1 MLKIKEE
8 FKKLIPALTAEEFKQ
23 LEQNCLD
30 EGIREKI
37 ITWNGFI
44 IDGHNR
50 FEIATKHQLKFETE
64 SKHFESEN
72 DVKEWM
78 INNQF
83 GRRNLSNYQ
92 RSVLALQLEEV
103 FSDKAKKNLKISGQ
117 NFGKGLQI
125 SAEPIEIKPVDT
137 RKEVAKV
144 ANVSHDTI
152 AKVKKIEAVA
162 TPEVKAQLSTGE
174 ISINQ
179 VYQEIK
185 KEEKK
190 AEHTAKVLEARV
202 ETKVSDNIILGN
214 SLEVLETLEDGC
226 IDIVLTDP
234 PYGIDYVSN
243 RSIYDNTIT
252 KRGLLNDGKDEAFDL
267 LDKTCEVLQRKT
279 AENSHL
285 YFFCSWSVFSNFE
298 TIISKYF
305 TIKTPIVWDKGNKGS
320 GDLDNDW
327 GNQTEIV
334 IYCVKGKKLVNN
346 RRGNLISIPRL
357 HTSKMIHPTQKPNEL
372 IKQILEVSFTDGD
385 FIVDPFM
392 GSGSTVKVCNELK
405 AKCLGIELDK
415 EMFNIAN
422 NYINGN

>member
-8 FKKLIPALTAEEFKQ
+8 FKKLIPALTAEEFNQ

-92 RSVLALQLEEV
+92 RSVLALQLENV
-103 FSDKAKKNLKISGQ
+103 FSERAKENLKLSD
-117 NFGKGLQI
+117 GKGKQK
-125 SAEPIEIKPVDT
+125 SAEVKIEPIET

-179 VYQEIK
+179 AYQEIK

-252 KRGLLNDGKDEAFDL
+252 KRGLLNDGKDEAFNL

-285 YFFCSWSVFSNFE
+285 YFFCSWAVFSNFE

-346 RRGNLISIPRL
+346 RRGNLISVPRL
-357 HTSKMIHPTQKPNEL
+357 HTSKMVHPTQKPNEL

>member
-1 MLKIKEE
+1 MIEIKEE
-8 FKKLIPALTAEEFKQ
+8 FKKLIPPLTAEEFKQ

-50 FEIATKHQLKFETE
+50 FEIATRWNLEYQTE
-64 SKHFESEN
+64 SKSFKDEN

-92 RSVLALQLEEV
+92 RSVLALQLESV
-103 FSDKAKKNLKISGQ
+103 FSERAKEQQVRKPEFVK
-117 NFGKGLQI
+117 QI
-125 SAEPIEIKPVDT
+125 SAEQKPIET
-137 RKEVAKV
+137 RKELAKV

-179 VYQEIK
+179 AYQEIK

-190 AEHTAKVLEARV
+190 AEYKEKVLEARI
-202 ETKVSDNIILGN
+202 ETKINESIKQGN
-214 SLEVLETLEDGC
+214 SLEILETLEDGC

-243 RSIYDNTIT
+243 RSTDENAIT

-267 LDKTCEVLQRKT
+267 LDKTCEILQRKT
-279 AENSHL
+279 AVNSHL
-285 YFFCSWSVFSNFE
+285 YFFCSWSVFSKFE
-298 TIISKYF
+298 AIISKYF

-327 GNQTEIV
+327 GNQTEII
-334 IYCVKGKKLVNN
+334 IYCVKGKKLINN
-346 RRGNLISIPRL
+346 RRGNLISVSRL

-372 IKQILEVSFTDGD
+372 IKEILEVSFNEGD

-392 GSGSTVKVCNELK
+392 GSGSTIKVCQELK